1 MSGLKAILDPQGSDS
16 QLCIS
21 SAVLIA
27 ADLGKKTNSTCAC
40 VIRSKSSGLPS
51 IMMQKLITT
60 TVGVGWGVG
69 G

>member
-16 QLCIS
+16 QLCIG
-21 SAVLIA
+21 SAGLI

-40 VIRSKSSGLPS
+40 VIRSKPSGLPS
-51 IMMQKLITT
+51 MMMQKLITT